1 MLQLD
6 RLPYTRREISVVPLI
21 DVIFQLLIFFL
32 MAGTIQI
39 MDALPVSP
47 PLAESGKVVD
57 EGSIVILLGADGKI
71 MVNDKLITMSD
82 IIPTVSDKL
91 KHFPLL
97 TITLKADQGL
107 KAKQLIEVME
117 YVQAAGGQ
125 NISLVTRGTF
135 AEK

>member
-1 MLQLD
+1 MLQLE
-6 RLPYTRREISVVPLI
+6 RLPFKRREVSVVPLI

-32 MAGTIQI
+32 MAGTIQKL
-39 MDALPVSP
+39 DALPIEL

-57 EGSIVILLGADGKI
+57 EGSIVILLGKSGEI
-71 MVNDKLITMSD
+71 QINDKKVDISE
-82 IIPTVSDKL
+82 IIPEVSDKL
-91 KHFPLL
+91 AHFPLL

-125 NISLVTRGTF
+125 NISLVTQGKF
-135 AEK
+135 E